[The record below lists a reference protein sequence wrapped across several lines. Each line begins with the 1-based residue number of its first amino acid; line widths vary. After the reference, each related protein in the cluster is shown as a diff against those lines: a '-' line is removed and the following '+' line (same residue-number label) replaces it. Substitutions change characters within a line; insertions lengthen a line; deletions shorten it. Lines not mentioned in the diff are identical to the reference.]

1 MYEVVFIHFKDSS
14 VTVLAYCFNPRIPA
28 FFAFFARD
36 TGYFSQ
42 QRPRPPTQK
51 SMETLSRIG
60 TALTAGCG
68 ATLCVH
74 PLDVVRVN
82 LQVDS
87 TGVGKRAY
95 NGTFDCIKKIA
106 ARDGAKGLVRLAVP
120 RRATCMA
127 AFQARSL
134 TCVHTCISHRTSHI
148 AQRTSHTLH
157 LIISSFA
164 PRTPPQ
170 PPPHPLAVRRVERG
184 DSAADDVRRPAHGDI
199 PDANGHG
206 KGQVEAGCAFAT
218 V

>member
-1 MYEVVFIHFKDSS
+1 
-14 VTVLAYCFNPRIPA
+14 
-28 FFAFFARD
+28 
-36 TGYFSQ
+36 
-42 QRPRPPTQK
+42 
-51 SMETLSRIG
+51 METLSRIG

-106 ARDGAKGLVRLAVP
+106 ARDGAKGLVRLVVP

-134 TCVHTCISHRTSHI
+134 TCVHTASHIPHRTSHI
-148 AQRTSHTLH
+148 APPTPYISSSHPSRPALHPNPHHTLSQYAG
-157 LIISSFA
+157 LSAGILRQMTYGGPRMAIYPMLMDMAKDKSKPDAPLPLYKKFMCGASAGGLASLTGVPSEVRSRA
-164 PRTPPQ
+164 PRGTQKP
-170 PPPHPLAVRRVERG
+170 
-184 DSAADDVRRPAHGDI
+184 
-199 PDANGHG
+199 
-206 KGQVEAGCAFAT
+206 
-218 V
+218 

>member
-106 ARDGAKGLVRLAVP
+106 ARDGAKGLVRLVVPCFLLVPEVVRVIFDFLLHVVEDAAEAV
-120 RRATCMA
+120 TNHE
-127 AFQARSL
+127 L
-134 TCVHTCISHRTSHI
+134 
-148 AQRTSHTLH
+148 
-157 LIISSFA
+157 
-164 PRTPPQ
+164 
-170 PPPHPLAVRRVERG
+170 
-184 DSAADDVRRPAHGDI
+184 DAHG
-199 PDANGHG
+199 
-206 KGQVEAGCAFAT
+206 
-218 V
+218 